1 MIREQEL
8 AGLAMTLGR
17 DHRMK
22 ITVGGEESYCT
33 ADGSRI
39 NIAKMPAT
47 PLGRTLMTG
56 LVFHEVGH
64 KGHTQ
69 GGKPPGLLGD
79 LTNIIEDVRV
89 EALTLKERPGT
100 RYELDAVTS
109 HYVRQGAL
117 YPKDLPTALCALV
130 MAQGRLLMLR
140 QDCIRP
146 MLAPAKELLERGFG
160 AGFVDK
166 VEAMLGRGYPRL
178 TSTADAEALAKEVI
192 DFLENLKNRQSPQ
205 EGSQEAASEDQ
216 NQTLE
221 EGPSQPLSEGPT
233 SQEDPNEGSEQEE
246 SKDGTGTQG
255 QGRNNPGDAQ
265 GERDKEAGSEPGEA
279 SDFTSVGSPGSGT
292 SIDAEAIE
300 QMVATGAGGY
310 GDLSNL
316 LTRELDTLAAAQPQT
331 TTNVLPEFPLIG
343 RHRTKGDRLDE
354 VGALSASSRMR
365 ARLLGLLQSVR
376 HQPDAYS
383 CSGRKLACQRLVRL
397 SLGDPK
403 VFRRRV
409 ESKAVNTAVMILL
422 DLSGSMASRSANE
435 VTRAAVASLAAFALH
450 HCLSGLAG
458 VKVSSAEFS
467 SRDNAQAEINI
478 LADFG
483 EKPQSSAFNIPP
495 DGGTP
500 THSGLWY
507 ARAALLQRPEP
518 RRIIL
523 ILTDGSPC
531 SSDQTMDATRRC
543 LRDGIEI
550 VAIGVLT
557 DAVQRFWENNQVIT
571 SVADLPKA
579 MFEAMEE
586 LLVGRERKCLR

>member
-1 MIREQEL
+1 
-8 AGLAMTLGR
+8 
-17 DHRMK
+17 
-22 ITVGGEESYCT
+22 
-33 ADGSRI
+33 
-39 NIAKMPAT
+39 
-47 PLGRTLMTG
+47 
-56 LVFHEVGH
+56 
-64 KGHTQ
+64 
-69 GGKPPGLLGD
+69 
-79 LTNIIEDVRV
+79 
-89 EALTLKERPGT
+89 
-100 RYELDAVTS
+100 
-109 HYVRQGAL
+109 
-117 YPKDLPTALCALV
+117 
-130 MAQGRLLMLR
+130 
-140 QDCIRP
+140 
-146 MLAPAKELLERGFG
+146 
-160 AGFVDK
+160 
-166 VEAMLGRGYPRL
+166 
-178 TSTADAEALAKEVI
+178 
-192 DFLENLKNRQSPQ
+192 
-205 EGSQEAASEDQ
+205 
-216 NQTLE
+216 
-221 EGPSQPLSEGPT
+221 
-233 SQEDPNEGSEQEE
+233 
-246 SKDGTGTQG
+246 
-255 QGRNNPGDAQ
+255 
-265 GERDKEAGSEPGEA
+265 
-279 SDFTSVGSPGSGT
+279 
-292 SIDAEAIE
+292 
-300 QMVATGAGGY
+300 MVATGAGGY

-343 RHRTKGDRLDE
+343 RHRTKGGRLDE

-365 ARLLGLLQSVR
+365 ARLLGLLQSVK
-376 HQPDAYS
+376 HQPDAYG

-409 ESKAVNTAVMILL
+409 ESKAMNTAVMILL

-435 VTRAAVASLAAFALH
+435 VIRAAVASLAAFALH

-467 SRDNAQAEINI
+467 SRDNAQTEINI

-500 THSGLWY
+500 THSALWY

-531 SSDQTMDATRRC
+531 SSDRTMDATRRC